1 MKNIVLIGYG
11 YWGKILANQLNITK
25 GINFVGVQDNNNF
38 VEKEFKKKFP
48 KKKFFKNLKE
58 ITKINYDIDGA
69 VVATNFRSLYK
80 VTKNL
85 LNNKIH
91 CLVEKPV
98 SRSSKLIKNLK
109 KISEKNQVICSP
121 GYIFLHN
128 NHIQYIKKKVLEKK
142 ILGKIRI
149 ITFERTNLGP
159 IREDLNSIWDLASHD
174 VSILKYFFKDEIKIE
189 NKLSKDFL
197 KKNVSDYALI
207 NFSIKKKIYGF
218 IHCSWLNP
226 KKERRI
232 TIVGD
237 KKMLVW
243 NDLDQNK
250 PIIIYDKSVKKKSI
264 MVENFV
270 QYKNYLYS
278 GKEIVPKIK
287 SKTPLENELTS
298 FISSMDKNKNFVD
311 LDLAIS
317 VTKNLNKIK

>member
-11 YWGKILANQLNITK
+11 YWGKILANQLNNIK
-25 GINFVGVQDNNNF
+25 GINFVGVQDNNTF

-48 KKKFFKNLKE
+48 KKKFFKRLKDV
-58 ITKINYDIDGA
+58 TKISNEIDGA
-69 VVATNFRSLYK
+69 IVATNFKSLYK

-85 LNNKIH
+85 LNSKIH

-98 SRSSKLIKNLK
+98 SQSTELIKNLK
-109 KISEKNQVICSP
+109 KISKKNKVICSP

-128 NHIQYIKKKVLEKK
+128 NHIQYIKKQILEKK

-174 VSILKYFFKDEIKIE
+174 MSILKYFFKDEINIE

-197 KKNVSDYALI
+197 KKNVSDFAVI
-207 NFSIKKKIYGF
+207 NFSIKKEIYGF
-218 IHCSWLNP
+218 MHCSWLNP

-250 PIIIYDKSVKKKSI
+250 PIIIYDKGVKKINHDREFYSI
-264 MVENFV
+264 QKLSLF
-270 QYKNYLYS
+270 
-278 GKEIVPKIK
+278 G
-287 SKTPLENELTS
+287 
-298 FISSMDKNKNFVD
+298 
-311 LDLAIS
+311 
-317 VTKNLNKIK
+317 

>member
-1 MKNIVLIGYG
+1 MKNIILIGYG

-25 GINFVGVQDNNNF
+25 EINFVGVQDNNIF

-58 ITKINYDIDGA
+58 VTKVSDEIDGA
-69 VVATNFRSLYK
+69 VVATNFKSLYK
-80 VTKNL
+80 VTKIL
-85 LNNKIH
+85 LNNKVH

-98 SRSSKLIKNLK
+98 SQSTKLIQNLK
-109 KISEKNQVICSP
+109 KISKKNQVVCTP

-128 NHIQYIKKKVLEKK
+128 NHIQYIKKQILEKK

-149 ITFERTNLGP
+149 ISFERTNLGP
-159 IREDLNSIWDLASHD
+159 IREDLDSIWDLASHD
-174 VSILKYFFKDEIKIE
+174 MSILKYFFNDEINIE
-189 NKLSKDFL
+189 SKLSKDFL
-197 KKNVSDYALI
+197 KKNVSDFAII
-207 NFSIKKKIYGF
+207 NFSIKKQIYGF

-250 PIIIYDKSVKKKSI
+250 PIVIYDKNVKKKSV
-264 MVENFV
+264 MVENFI
-270 QYKNYLYS
+270 QYKSYLYS
-278 GKEIVPKIK
+278 GKEIVPKIET
-287 SKTPLENELTS
+287 KTPLENELRN
-298 FISSMDKNKNFVD
+298 FISSMDKNKNFVN

>member
-1 MKNIVLIGYG
+1 MKNIILIGYG

-25 GINFVGVQDNNNF
+25 EINFVGVQDNNIF

-58 ITKINYDIDGA
+58 VIKVNDAIDGA
-69 VVATNFRSLYK
+69 VIATNFKSLYK
-80 VTKNL
+80 ITKIL

-98 SRSSKLIKNLK
+98 SQSAKLIQNLK
-109 KISEKNQVICSP
+109 KISEKNQVVCSP

-128 NHIQYIKKKVLEKK
+128 NHIQYIKKQILEKK

-149 ITFERTNLGP
+149 ISFERTNLGP
-159 IREDLNSIWDLASHD
+159 IREDLDSIWDLASHD
-174 VSILKYFFKDEIKIE
+174 MSILKYFFNDEINIE
-189 NKLSKDFL
+189 SKLSKDFL
-197 KKNVSDYALI
+197 KKNVSDFAII
-207 NFSIKKKIYGF
+207 NFSIKKQIYGF

-250 PIIIYDKSVKKKSI
+250 PIVIYDKNVKKKSI
-264 MVENFV
+264 MVENFI

-287 SKTPLENELTS
+287 SRTPLENELRS
-298 FISSMDKNKNFVD
+298 FISSMNKKKNFAD

>member
-1 MKNIVLIGYG
+1 MKNIILIGYG

-25 GINFVGVQDNNNF
+25 GINFIGVQDNNNN
-38 VEKEFKKKFP
+38 VKKEFIKKFP
-48 KKKFFKNLKE
+48 KKKFFKNLEEVIKVRNE
-58 ITKINYDIDGA
+58 IDGA
-69 VVATNFRSLYK
+69 VVATSFKSLYK

-85 LNNKIH
+85 LSNKIH

-98 SRSSKLIKNLK
+98 SQSIKLIQNLK
-109 KISEKNQVICSP
+109 KISKENRVVCLP

-128 NHIQYIKKKVLEKK
+128 NHIQHIKEKILEKK

-174 VSILKYFFKDEIKIE
+174 MSILKYFFKDDIKIE
-189 NKLSKDFL
+189 NKFSKDFL
-197 KKNVSDYALI
+197 KKKVSDFAVI

-250 PIIIYDKSVKKKSI
+250 PIVIYDKGVKKKSVT
-264 MVENFV
+264 VENFK

-278 GKEIVPKIK
+278 GKEVVPKIK
-287 SKTPLENELTS
+287 SKTPLENELRN
-298 FISSMDKNKNFVD
+298 FISSMDKKKNLVD
-311 LDLAIS
+311 LDLAVS
-317 VTKNLNKIK
+317 VTKNLSKIS